1 MRKTYLLLCLC
12 AATLTVACGRDM
24 YGDLFVRRETVTFR
38 VLDDSGLPLQG
49 VRLMTEELDAF
60 DYDLIVDGTHYAYTD
75 AEGMVTVKAV
85 FDEETGYS
93 QLGERTTR
101 FTFTASGYTEYD
113 TIFNYWDGIVDI
125 TLYRN

>member
-12 AATLTVACGRDM
+12 AAALTAACGRDM

-101 FTFTASGYTEYD
+101 FTFTASGHAEYD
-113 TIFNYWDGIVDI
+113 TIFNHWDGIVDI
-125 TLYRN
+125 TLYKN